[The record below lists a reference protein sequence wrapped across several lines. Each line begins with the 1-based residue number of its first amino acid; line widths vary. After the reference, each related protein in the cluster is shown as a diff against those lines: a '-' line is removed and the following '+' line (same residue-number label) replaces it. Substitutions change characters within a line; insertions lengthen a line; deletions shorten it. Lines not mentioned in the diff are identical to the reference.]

1 MPRRILILDDDADFN
16 HLLTDIFSQADY
28 EVTSEMDPR
37 KALEIFRNETYDL
50 IVTDQQMPGMS
61 GEDFIRQVKEVA
73 PRTPVVM
80 VSGFLDNDTIR
91 GLIRDGVGG
100 VFLKPLNVFSLLK
113 RTAAILEQAAAAE
126 APKVEEPETEGE
138 VAQFQ
143 HNLGFAFQT
152 FPCRSKASA
161 EFARRFHGLKDFKSN
176 LVIIGEVGT
185 PFSLLAQDLVNFSET
200 AKEEFFFVERDAFDA
215 ETLKAS
221 ILEAEERGDKR
232 VTLVLLDAEIL
243 SGEAREVISAMAKKD
258 GAFAELKA
266 APRLIF
272 CLNEEVDALYDRG
285 VIDDQLYLLIGT
297 AEIRVPALRE
307 MKEDIPLLAQR
318 YLSEAVVQRGLEGTC
333 QIQDDAADFIRTQPW
348 PGNCGELRAAVLSA
362 LAASD
367 GQLLLAEHFEQA
379 TAETPLPVPVL
390 DEVTNLRDHLDA
402 WRREY
407 ASAVLLLKGG
417 DWEKAKDSLGI
428 GDTLMQALVERV

>member
-37 KALEIFRNETYDL
+37 KAREIFGSEPYDL
-50 IVTDQQMPGMS
+50 VVTDQQMPGMS
-61 GEDFIRQVKEVA
+61 GEDFIRQVKDVA

-113 RTAAILEQAAAAE
+113 RTAAILEQAAAAD
-126 APKVEEPETEGE
+126 APAVEEPDTEGE

-143 HNLGFAFQT
+143 HNLGFPFQT

-161 EFARRFHGLKDFKSN
+161 EFARRYHGLKDFKSN
-176 LVIIGEVGT
+176 LVMIGETGT
-185 PFSLLAQDLVNFSET
+185 PFRLLAQDLVNFSDS

-221 ILEAEERGDKR
+221 ILEAEERGEKR

-243 SGEAREVISAMAKKD
+243 SGSEREIISSLAKKD
-258 GAFAELKA
+258 GAFADLKA

-297 AEIRVPALRE
+297 AEIRVPPLRE
-307 MKEDIPLLAQR
+307 MKEDIALLAQR
-318 YLSEAVVQRGLEGTC
+318 FLSEAVLERGLEGGCT
-333 QIQDDAADFIRTQPW
+333 IQDEANDFIRSQPW
-348 PGNCGELRAAVLSA
+348 DGNCAELRSAVLSA

-367 GQLLLAEHFEQA
+367 GQTLLAEHFETA
-379 TAETPLPVPVL
+379 TAEAPLPVPVL
-390 DEVTNLRDHLDA
+390 DEVTCLREHLDA

-417 DWEKAKDSLGI
+417 DWEKAKDTLGI
-428 GDTLMQALVERV
+428 GDTLMEALVERG